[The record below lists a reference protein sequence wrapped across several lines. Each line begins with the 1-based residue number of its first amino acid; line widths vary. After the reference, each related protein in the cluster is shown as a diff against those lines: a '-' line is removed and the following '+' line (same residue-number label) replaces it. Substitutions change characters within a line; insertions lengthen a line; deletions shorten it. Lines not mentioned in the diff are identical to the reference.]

1 MSPLLPHSALQ
12 LQSPIV
18 DMRKLLQEL
27 AMAFVPLT
35 EIVRLKTNTR
45 IGGIL
50 NRNSVNSAVPEHY
63 VRTKGNFSS
72 TFWNFSLTK
81 WETETLLSFP
91 LLVGE
96 EFSLLPS
103 GILVKMY
110 VLFAFSNCASG
121 RGMNSNSP
129 SHVAAW
135 TPHQLHTT
143 SDGGAAVCHIGSAFY
158 SHRGHSGFLDSVFSF
173 FANHQ
178 RVCNRWNKIYWSF
191 QLCD

>member
-50 NRNSVNSAVPEHY
+50 NRNSVNSAVPRHY

-72 TFWNFSLTK
+72 TLWSFSLTK

-110 VLFAFSNCASG
+110 FLFAFSNCTSG
-121 RGMNSNSP
+121 RGMNSSSP

-135 TPHQLHTT
+135 TPP
-143 SDGGAAVCHIGSAFY
+143 SAPYNFRWGGSCVPYWQCILFSQRTFWLSWFGIL
-158 SHRGHSGFLDSVFSF
+158 FLCQSSESV
-173 FANHQ
+173 Q
-178 RVCNRWNKIYWSF
+178 
-191 QLCD
+191 